1 VAVQKTDGVAVRQP
15 KSKKT
20 FADKVGLTRRLR
32 VGTVLIIVVVIA
44 AASFIGGTRIDSIV
58 AYFHNPQNAGQP
70 DKLDLSSLQQVYNE
84 FRTNYDG
91 TYDASKLVDG
101 AKKGLIQAAGDPY
114 TVYFTAD
121 EAKQFN
127 DDLQGKFSGIGAE
140 IGTKDSNIIV
150 VSTLDDSPARKTGLL
165 TDDIIAKVNDEDTT
179 NWTIDQTVSKIRGDK
194 GTTVKLTVVRGGRDL
209 KEFSIVRDDIVNP
222 SVSSQILDG
231 NIGYMRISR
240 FAEDTTALSA
250 KAADNFKS
258 HNVKGVILDL
268 RGDGGGYITAAQNV
282 ASLWLATGQDVVQE
296 RTGSIVQETLKS
308 QGDAPLK
315 GVPTIVLVDGGSA
328 SASEIV
334 SGALQ
339 DHKAAQLVGTKTF
352 GKGSAQKLLDLPF
365 GGQLKVT
372 TEKWYTPNGRNINK
386 EGLVPDIEIKPSAE
400 DITSGNDVQKA
411 KAVELLNK

>member
-1 VAVQKTDGVAVRQP
+1 MGAFTGKSEHGAGSRHTGANFFRWLARSTAVA
-15 KSKKT
+15 
-20 FADKVGLTRRLR
+20 
-32 VGTVLIIVVVIA
+32 
-44 AASFIGGTRIDSIV
+44 
-58 AYFHNPQNAGQP
+58 
-70 DKLDLSSLQQVYNE
+70 
-84 FRTNYDG
+84 
-91 TYDASKLVDG
+91 
-101 AKKGLIQAAGDPY
+101 
-114 TVYFTAD
+114 
-121 EAKQFN
+121 
-127 DDLQGKFSGIGAE
+127 GIGAE
-140 IGTKDSNIIV
+140 VSVAGTRR
-150 VSTLDDSPARKTGLL
+150 ART
-165 TDDIIAKVNDEDTT
+165 
-179 NWTIDQTVSKIRGDK
+179 SK
-194 GTTVKLTVVRGGRDL
+194 
-209 KEFSIVRDDIVNP
+209 
-222 SVSSQILDG
+222 
-231 NIGYMRISR
+231 
-240 FAEDTTALSA
+240 
-250 KAADNFKS
+250 
-258 HNVKGVILDL
+258 
-268 RGDGGGYITAAQNV
+268 
-282 ASLWLATGQDVVQE
+282 QDVVQE